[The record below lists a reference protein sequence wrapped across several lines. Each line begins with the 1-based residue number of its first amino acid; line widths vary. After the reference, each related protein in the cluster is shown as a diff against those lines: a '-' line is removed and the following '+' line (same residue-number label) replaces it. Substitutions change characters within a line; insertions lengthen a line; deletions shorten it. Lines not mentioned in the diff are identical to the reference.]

1 VIIVPK
7 YRKKAIFGSLRTQ
20 SGKIL
25 REICEQGGIEVVE
38 GHGMVDHVH
47 LCLSIPP
54 KYSVATAVGRMKGK
68 SAIRIHRACLGRAQ
82 HVTGFHVWAKGYGPL
97 LILHSERIR
106 LEVGQ
111 GVPCVRTTPVK
122 GFTLQAQSPLQ

>member
-54 KYSVATAVGRMKGK
+54 KYSVATAVGRMKGEVGDPDPPRV
-68 SAIRIHRACLGRAQ
+68 SGTGAELHRIPCLGQR
-82 HVTGFHVWAKGYGPL
+82 
-97 LILHSERIR
+97 
-106 LEVGQ
+106 
-111 GVPCVRTTPVK
+111 VR
-122 GFTLQAQSPLQ
+122 SPIDIT